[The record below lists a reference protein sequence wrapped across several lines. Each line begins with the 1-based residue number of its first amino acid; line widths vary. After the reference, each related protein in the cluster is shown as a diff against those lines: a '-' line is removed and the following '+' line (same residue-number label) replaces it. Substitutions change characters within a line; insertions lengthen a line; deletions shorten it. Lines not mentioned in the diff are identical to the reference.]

1 VHRKHNLVPVILN
14 MNDEFWLPYS
24 LAALSGFFH
33 KYVIYDVGSTDR
45 SKEIIDWF
53 VQKEKNNAD
62 FVVRYLPFVEP
73 AVQGT
78 FRNSMIAEADSD
90 WYFIVDSDEVYNPE
104 DLRKISQFMQPWDGD
119 LQQGKYRVEKPYGIV
134 RRVEI
139 VEGLETAYGLE
150 DRLSHHRVYH
160 NTAYWKGTHPGEEPV
175 KVQKE
180 TTEFWIP
187 DAVCYHF
194 HNTSRSSKDAD
205 VPKRVQRR
213 SQATYHRGQLK
224 PFNTLKEVPILRGQ
238 IEDFP
243 RNPTL
248 IEAQEDFMAGYQ

>member
-1 VHRKHNLVPVILN
+1 MQRKHNLVPVILN

-24 LAALSGFFH
+24 LAALSGFFD

-53 VQKEKNNAD
+53 HQKEKNNAD
-62 FVVRYLPFVEP
+62 FVIRYLPFVEP
-73 AVQGT
+73 SVQGT

-90 WYFIVDSDEVYNPE
+90 YYFIVDSDEVYNPE
-104 DLRKISQFMQPWDGD
+104 DLRKILKFMQYDEDACPYEG
-119 LQQGKYRVEKPYGIV
+119 KPYGLV

-139 VEGLETAYGLE
+139 IEGLSQAYGLE

-175 KVQKE
+175 KSQKE
-180 TTEFWIP
+180 STEFWIP
-187 DAVCYHF
+187 DVVCYHF

-205 VPKRVQRR
+205 VPKRIQRR
-213 SQATYHRGQLK
+213 SQATYHRGELK
-224 PFNTLKEVPILRGQ
+224 TFDTLQQIPILRSGF
-238 IEDFP
+238 EDFP

-248 IEAQEDFMAGYQ
+248 IEAQDDFMAGYQ